1 MDRGAD
7 VMRHTITVFGLGFV
21 GLTTALAFA
30 EKNHRVY
37 GIDTN
42 PQRLETIRAGKLPFI
57 EQGLDQA
64 LLRHIHHNF
73 TVTNDAEAAIKN
85 SDFVFLCVGT
95 PSGEKG
101 EADLTS
107 IYSAIDMFTSV
118 LHDQKHRV
126 IVIKSTVPP
135 STTSER
141 VIPYLQNKGFAAG
154 ELLSVANNP
163 EFLREGKCWE
173 DMLNADRIVC
183 GVSDQKGEDML
194 RSLYSG
200 FDSPF
205 YAVSLN
211 TGEFI
216 KYLSNTL
223 LATMISY
230 ANEMSIIAD
239 AIGDVQIKDAF
250 QILHMDRRWGKCEMK
265 SYVFPGCGYGGYCLP
280 KDTQAMYAQALA
292 KGYDAKILRE
302 AIALNHTMPQFM
314 VNKIMR
320 IAKPSDK
327 IGILGLSFKPGSD
340 DVRDSSSA
348 KIISLL
354 QESGYTNLF
363 AFDPLANEAFAR
375 EYNFQQIFYCGSL
388 EDIYEKSDVLV
399 LVTAWKEFADINKKS
414 TAKTIVDCRYFL

>member
-1 MDRGAD
+1 
-7 VMRHTITVFGLGFV
+7 MRYTITVFGLGFV

-107 IYSAIDMFTSV
+107 IYSAIDMFPSV

-141 VIPYLQNKGFAAG
+141 VIPYLQNKGFAVG

-173 DMLNADRIVC
+173 DMMNAERIVC
-183 GVSDQKGEDML
+183 GVSDQKGENML

-205 YAVSLN
+205 FAVSLN

-230 ANEMSIIAD
+230 ANEMSKIAD

-265 SYVFPGCGYGGYCLP
+265 SYVFPGCGYKRILSAEGYP
-280 KDTQAMYAQALA
+280 
-292 KGYDAKILRE
+292 GYVCSGIGK
-302 AIALNHTMPQFM
+302 
-314 VNKIMR
+314 R
-320 IAKPSDK
+320 I
-327 IGILGLSFKPGSD
+327 
-340 DVRDSSSA
+340 
-348 KIISLL
+348 
-354 QESGYTNLF
+354 
-363 AFDPLANEAFAR
+363 
-375 EYNFQQIFYCGSL
+375 
-388 EDIYEKSDVLV
+388 
-399 LVTAWKEFADINKKS
+399 
-414 TAKTIVDCRYFL
+414 